1 MRGLVCAVVLIGLA
15 PAVRANTVV
24 FATGTQLLGGYT
36 ENARAAFDIDNTA
49 HTITVYLLNLVADPT
64 NVDQAIGSLRFSIDG
79 AGAPIPSMGLASGAV
94 FDINSGGVIKNV
106 ATETTNVWQ
115 TTGSAQGSGEQV
127 TLCAV
132 CTSGGTTGLIVGG
145 PAVSGKYDSADPT
158 LRGTSGAPWIIGSG
172 AAYSS
177 GALAGLDT
185 SPSWVITFPTGTNLS
200 SIVITNVI
208 FGFGESANYGWNDI
222 TVPVET
228 PELSPT
234 ILIGT
239 GLGLLALAVGVRRL
253 RRS

>member
-1 MRGLVCAVVLIGLA
+1 VLIGLT
-15 PAVRANTVV
+15 PAVRANTIV
-24 FATGTQLLGGYT
+24 FATGTQMLGGYA
-36 ENARAAFDIDNTA
+36 ENAQATFDINNTTN
-49 HTITVYLLNLVADPT
+49 TITVTLLNLTLDPT

-79 AGAPIPSMGLASGAV
+79 AGAPVPSMGLASGAV
-94 FDINSGGVIKNV
+94 FDINSGGVIKNA

-132 CTSGGTTGLIVGG
+132 CASGGTSGLIVGG
-145 PAVSGKYDSADPT
+145 PAASGKYDSADAT
-158 LRGTSGAPWIIGSG
+158 LRGSSGAPWIIGSG
-172 AAYSS
+172 AAYSY
-177 GALAGLDT
+177 GAFAGLNT
-185 SPSWVITFPTGTNLS
+185 SPSWVITFPSGTNLS

-208 FGFGESANYGWNDI
+208 FGFGESANYGWNYI
-222 TVPVET
+222 TVPVEN

-239 GLGLLALAVGVRRL
+239 GLGLLTIVLGVRHL